1 MLQYEASIAYNFK
14 QQTGDETTRTDR
26 WPATLNVGS
35 LILSDLLALTTAAS
49 IGYLY
54 WAHGVLHQRLSDYL
68 PLLPLLALF
77 PAIYATAGLYP
88 GFGLGA
94 VETLRRLVHCT
105 NASFIAVVVCIFV
118 FKADARYSR
127 ITLGIAWLAALVF
140 VPLLRFGTLLIVK
153 QLRWS
158 GEPVIIFGRLQD
170 VARVINAL
178 RHAFALG
185 YKVAGVVSSDQPIA
199 MSMVEDIPVLGGME
213 VLGHLPHFA
222 VRTVLL
228 WDGVDQPSVLDTL
241 HRHFRNVVLIREG
254 DTLPIEHIRLRNLGG
269 VLGIEFKGGLLGRRN
284 AVIKRVIDIIFGTLM
299 LIVALPIVALFG
311 AIVQMTSPGSIF
323 FFQER
328 EGLHGTHFRVWKLRT
343 MCPDAERKLAE
354 CLANDPE
361 LNRQWHRNVKLLH
374 DPRIVPLVG
383 NFMRRFS
390 IDELPQLWNI
400 VNGTMSLVGPRP
412 FPEYHL
418 SRFRSDFRQ
427 LRIAVRP
434 GLTGM
439 WQVMVRSD
447 GGLKEQERYDTYYI
461 RNWSLWLDIYLLAR
475 TIFVV
480 LASSGAR

>member
-1 MLQYEASIAYNFK
+1 MLQYEASVAYNFR
-14 QQTGDETTRTDR
+14 QQLNNETTRTSR
-26 WPATLNVGS
+26 WPAAIRVGS
-35 LILSDLLALTTAAS
+35 LVFSDLSALTMAAS
-49 IGYLY
+49 IGYFY
-54 WAHGVLHQRLSDYL
+54 AHGVLNQRLSDYL

-77 PAIYATAGLYP
+77 PAIYAAAELYP

-127 ITLGIAWLAALVF
+127 MTLGIAWLAALVS
-140 VPLLRFGTLLIVK
+140 VPLLRFLTLSIVR

-170 VARVINAL
+170 VARVIHAL
-178 RHAFALG
+178 RHAFSLG
-185 YKVAGVVSSDQPIA
+185 YKVAGAVSCDQPTAI
-199 MSMVEDIPVLGGME
+199 SVVEDIPVLGGME
-213 VLGHLPHFA
+213 VLGHLRHFA

-228 WDGVDQPSVLDTL
+228 WDGVDHPGTLDIL
-241 HRHFRNVVLIREG
+241 HRHFRNVVLIRE
-254 DTLPIEHIRLRNLGG
+254 DHTLPIEHIRLRNLGG
-269 VLGIEFKGGLLGRRN
+269 VLGIEFKNGLLGRRN
-284 AVIKRVIDIIFGTLM
+284 AVMKRVIDIVLGTLM
-299 LIVALPIVALFG
+299 LIVALPIIALFA
-311 AIVQMTSPGSIF
+311 AIVQMVSPGSIF

-328 EGLHGTHFRVWKLRT
+328 EGLHGSRFRVWKLRT

-390 IDELPQLWNI
+390 IDELPQLWNV

-418 SRFRSDFRQ
+418 SRFRPDFRK
-427 LRIAVRP
+427 LRTAVRP
-434 GLTGM
+434 GVTGM

-461 RNWSLWLDIYLLAR
+461 RNWSLWLDIYLLVR
-475 TIFVV
+475 TVFAV